1 MSNKLT
7 KQIFSL
13 IKLNNKLIAVES
25 PLQERLRL
33 LTNLTSECFA
43 QDINCYL
50 WTLEDDALHQL
61 STNEEGLS
69 LQRVD
74 QYQAIA
80 KNRREHYFEILRY
93 WKSTNLEGILILE
106 GIFPWLGEQTSD
118 PDFFLTAEWIK
129 SALINLKLYN
139 CNANKTAILLGP
151 NASLSS
157 DIAPEVPIIVQQ
169 LPTIKEISSYL
180 VQVLP
185 DYSHS
190 DIHATAIAGVGM
202 YLADIDY
209 GIRQALTVGVGDTDE
224 LIASLSAYKIE
235 LFKRI
240 YNIQFLQPP
249 STPIGGLE
257 LMQQAFKTYKRLLS
271 TLAKAYNLRLPKG
284 ILLIGPPGTGKSYSA
299 KASSAQLGLPL
310 IILEW
315 GSFRSYGNLAE
326 YKLKNLLALV
336 DRINH
341 VILYLDDFDKGF
353 AGDDD
358 LSKRLAGM
366 LLTWMQE
373 RTSEVLIIAS
383 ANNIEW
389 LPPELT
395 RSGRFDEIFKVDL
408 PNYGERHSIFKI
420 HLARF
425 DPRFCNGGDAYS
437 QQDWRRLLKQTQR
450 CVGAEIGA
458 IVERAAVSTFC
469 QMFSDDV
476 TPASSSP
483 TQNCWVEG
491 GRGAG
496 EQGSRGEICTSSFTP
511 APPHLCPS
519 AYHNAELSWQ
529 TTSELPPLE
538 ITLSELLKARQNMN
552 PLAIREADRVESMR
566 NKAAL
571 QGQASSPVDSS
582 IYSLGDI
589 DIFGEL

>member
-1 MSNKLT
+1 MNNELI
-7 KQIFSL
+7 KQIFGL

-25 PLQERLRL
+25 PLQERVKL
-33 LTNLTSECFA
+33 LTNLASEC
-43 QDINCYL
+43 QQYNINCYL

-61 STNEEGLS
+61 STNKEGLT
-69 LQRVD
+69 LQSVE

-80 KNRREHYFEILRY
+80 KSRREHYFEILRF
-93 WKSTNLEGILILE
+93 WKTTDLSGILILE
-106 GIFPWLGEQTSD
+106 GIFPWLGESTTD
-118 PDFFLTAEWIK
+118 PDFFLTSEWIK

-139 CNANKTAILLGP
+139 CHANKAAILLGS
-151 NASLSS
+151 NATVSS
-157 DIAPEVPIIVQQ
+157 DIAPEVPTIVQQ
-169 LPTIKEISSYL
+169 LPAIEEISSYL
-180 VQVLP
+180 AQVLP
-185 DYSHS
+185 DYSRS
-190 DIHATAIAGVGM
+190 DIHATANAGLGM

-209 GIRQALTVGVGDTDE
+209 GIRQASAPGEIKPDE
-224 LIASLSAYKIE
+224 LVEKLSAYKID

-257 LMQQAFKTYKRLLS
+257 LIQQAFKTYKRLLS
-271 TLAKAYNLRLPKG
+271 SLAKAYNLRLPKG

-326 YKLKNLLALV
+326 YKLKSLLALV
-336 DRINH
+336 DRINRL
-341 VILYLDDFDKGF
+341 ILYLDDFDKGF

-383 ANNIEW
+383 ANNIQW

-408 PNYGERHSIFKI
+408 PNYGERHEIFKI

-425 DPRFCNGGDAYS
+425 DPRFRDRGDGYS
-437 QQDWRRLLKQTQR
+437 EEEWKRLLKATQR
-450 CVGAEIGA
+450 CVGAEIQA
-458 IVERAAVSTFC
+458 IVERAAISTFC
-469 QMFSDDV
+469 QMFGDDV
-476 TPASSSP
+476 SP
-483 TQNCWVEG
+483 LQ
-491 GRGAG
+491 
-496 EQGSRGEICTSSFTP
+496 
-511 APPHLCPS
+511 
-519 AYHNAELSWQ
+519 
-529 TTSELPPLE
+529 ELPPLG
-538 ITLSELLKARQNMN
+538 ITLSALLAARQSMN

-566 NKAAL
+566 NIAAL
-571 QGQASSPVDSS
+571 HGLPSSPIDSS
-582 IYSLGDI
+582 IYSLGNV
-589 DIFGEL
+589 DIFGET

>member
-1 MSNKLT
+1 MNNELI
-7 KQIFSL
+7 KQIFGL

-25 PLQERLRL
+25 PLQERVRL
-33 LTNLTSECFA
+33 LTNLASEC
-43 QDINCYL
+43 QQYNINCYL

-61 STNEEGLS
+61 STNEERLT
-69 LQRVD
+69 LQRVE

-80 KNRREHYFEILRY
+80 KNRREHYYEILRF
-93 WKSTNLEGILILE
+93 WKTTDLSGILILE
-106 GIFPWLGEQTSD
+106 GIFPWLGESTTD
-118 PDFFLTAEWIK
+118 PDFFLTSEWIK

-139 CNANKTAILLGP
+139 CNANKAAILLGS
-151 NASLSS
+151 NATVSS
-157 DIAPEVPIIVQQ
+157 DIAPEVPTIVQQ
-169 LPTIKEISSYL
+169 LPAIEEISTYL
-180 VQVLP
+180 AQVLP

-190 DIHATAIAGVGM
+190 DIHATANAGLGM

-209 GIRQALTVGVGDTDE
+209 GIRQASAPGEIKPDE
-224 LIASLSAYKIE
+224 LVSQLSAYKID

-257 LMQQAFKTYKRLLS
+257 LIQQAFKTYKRLLS
-271 TLAKAYNLRLPKG
+271 SLAKAYNLRLPKG

-326 YKLKNLLALV
+326 YKLKSLLALV
-336 DRINH
+336 DRINR

-383 ANNIEW
+383 ANNIQW

-408 PNYGERHSIFKI
+408 PNYGERHEIFKI

-425 DPRFCNGGDAYS
+425 DPRFRDRGDGYS
-437 QQDWRRLLKQTQR
+437 EEEWKRLLKATQR
-450 CVGAEIGA
+450 CVGAEIQA
-458 IVERAAVSTFC
+458 IVERAAVSSFC
-469 QMFSDDV
+469 QMFGDDV
-476 TPASSSP
+476 SP
-483 TQNCWVEG
+483 LQ
-491 GRGAG
+491 
-496 EQGSRGEICTSSFTP
+496 
-511 APPHLCPS
+511 
-519 AYHNAELSWQ
+519 
-529 TTSELPPLE
+529 ELPPLG
-538 ITLSELLKARQNMN
+538 ITLSALLAARQSMN

-566 NKAAL
+566 NIAAL
-571 QGQASSPVDSS
+571 HGLPSSPIDSS
-582 IYSLGDI
+582 IYSLGNV
-589 DIFGEL
+589 DIFGET

>member
-1 MSNKLT
+1 MNNELT
-7 KQIFSL
+7 KQIFGL

-25 PLQERLRL
+25 PLQERVRL
-33 LTNLTSECFA
+33 LINLASEC
-43 QDINCYL
+43 QQYNINCYL
-50 WTLEDDALHQL
+50 WTLEDDALQQL

-80 KNRREHYFEILRY
+80 KNRREHYFEILRF
-93 WKSTNLEGILILE
+93 WKTTHLQGILILE
-106 GIFPWLGEQTSD
+106 GIFPWLGESTTD
-118 PDFFLTAEWIK
+118 PDFFLTSEWIK

-139 CNANKTAILLGP
+139 CHANKAAILLGS
-151 NASLSS
+151 NATVSS
-157 DIAPEVPIIVQQ
+157 DIAPEVPTIVQQ
-169 LPTIKEISSYL
+169 LPAIEEISSYL
-180 VQVLP
+180 SQVLP
-185 DYSHS
+185 DYSRS
-190 DIHATAIAGVGM
+190 DIHATANAGLGM
-202 YLADIDY
+202 YLADINY
-209 GIRQALTVGVGDTDE
+209 GIRQAIANHEITLDE
-224 LIASLSAYKIE
+224 LVEKLSAYKID

-271 TLAKAYNLRLPKG
+271 SLAKAYNLRLPKG

-326 YKLKNLLALV
+326 YKLKSLLALV
-336 DRINH
+336 DRINRL
-341 VILYLDDFDKGF
+341 ILYLDDFDKGF

-383 ANNIEW
+383 ANNIQW

-408 PNYGERHSIFKI
+408 PNYGERHEIFKI

-425 DPRFCNGGDAYS
+425 DPRFRDRGDGYS
-437 QQDWRRLLKQTQR
+437 EEEWKRLLKATQR
-450 CVGAEIGA
+450 CVGAEIQA
-458 IVERAAVSTFC
+458 IVERAAISTFC
-469 QMFSDDV
+469 QMFGDDV
-476 TPASSSP
+476 SP
-483 TQNCWVEG
+483 LQ
-491 GRGAG
+491 
-496 EQGSRGEICTSSFTP
+496 
-511 APPHLCPS
+511 
-519 AYHNAELSWQ
+519 
-529 TTSELPPLE
+529 ELPPLG
-538 ITLSELLKARQNMN
+538 ITLSALLAARQSMN

-566 NKAAL
+566 NIAAL
-571 QGQASSPVDSS
+571 HGLPSSPIDSS
-582 IYSLGDI
+582 IYSLGNV
-589 DIFGEL
+589 DIFGEI

>member
-1 MSNKLT
+1 MNNELI
-7 KQIFSL
+7 KQIFGL

-25 PLQERLRL
+25 PLQERVKL
-33 LTNLTSECFA
+33 LTNLASEC
-43 QDINCYL
+43 QQYNINCYL

-61 STNEEGLS
+61 YTNEEGLN
-69 LQRVD
+69 LQRVE

-80 KNRREHYFEILRY
+80 KNRREHYFEILRF
-93 WKSTNLEGILILE
+93 WKTTDLSGILILE
-106 GIFPWLGEQTSD
+106 GIFPWLGESTTD
-118 PDFFLTAEWIK
+118 PDFFLTSEWIK

-139 CNANKTAILLGP
+139 CNANKAAILLGP
-151 NASLSS
+151 NATVSS
-157 DIAPEVPIIVQQ
+157 DIAPEVPTIVQQ
-169 LPTIKEISSYL
+169 LPAIEEISTYL
-180 VQVLP
+180 AQVLP
-185 DYSHS
+185 DYSRS
-190 DIHATAIAGVGM
+190 DIHATANAGLGM

-209 GIRQALTVGVGDTDE
+209 GIRQASAPGEIKPDE
-224 LIASLSAYKIE
+224 LVSQLSAYKID

-257 LMQQAFKTYKRLLS
+257 LIQQAFKTYKRLLS
-271 TLAKAYNLRLPKG
+271 SLAKAYNLRLPKG

-315 GSFRSYGNLAE
+315 GNFRSYGNLAE

-383 ANNIEW
+383 ANNIQW

-408 PNYGERHSIFKI
+408 PNYGERHEIFKI

-425 DPRFCNGGDAYS
+425 DPRFRNGGDGYS
-437 QQDWRRLLKQTQR
+437 EEEWKRLLKATQR
-450 CVGAEIGA
+450 CVGAEIQA
-458 IVERAAVSTFC
+458 IVERAAVSSFC
-469 QMFSDDV
+469 QMFGDDV
-476 TPASSSP
+476 SP
-483 TQNCWVEG
+483 LQ
-491 GRGAG
+491 
-496 EQGSRGEICTSSFTP
+496 
-511 APPHLCPS
+511 
-519 AYHNAELSWQ
+519 
-529 TTSELPPLE
+529 ELPPLG
-538 ITLSELLKARQNMN
+538 ITLSALLAARQSMN

-566 NKAAL
+566 NIAAL
-571 QGQASSPVDSS
+571 HGLPSSPIDSS
-582 IYSLGDI
+582 IYSLGNV
-589 DIFGEL
+589 DIFGET

>member
-1 MSNKLT
+1 MSNELT

-13 IKLNNKLIAVES
+13 IKLKNKLIAVES
-25 PLQERLRL
+25 PLQERLKL
-33 LTNLTSECFA
+33 LTNLASEC
-43 QDINCYL
+43 QQYNINCYL

-61 STNEEGLS
+61 SSNEGGLS
-69 LQRVD
+69 LQRVE

-80 KNRREHYFEILRY
+80 KNRREHYFEILRF
-93 WKSTNLEGILILE
+93 WKTTDLQGILILE
-106 GIFPWLGEQTSD
+106 GIFPWLGEATTD
-118 PDFFLTAEWIK
+118 PDFFLTSEWIK

-139 CNANKTAILLGP
+139 HSCNKTAILLGS
-151 NASLSS
+151 NATVSS
-157 DIAPEVPIIVQQ
+157 DIAPEVPTVIQQ
-169 LPTIKEISSYL
+169 LPAIEEISSYL
-180 VQVLP
+180 AQILP
-185 DYSHS
+185 NNYSHG
-190 DIHATAIAGVGM
+190 DIHATAIAGLGM

-209 GIRQALTVGVGDTDE
+209 GIRQAIANHEITPDE
-224 LIASLSAYKIE
+224 LVEKLSAYKIE

-257 LMQQAFKTYKRLLS
+257 LMQSAFKTYKRLLT

-336 DRINH
+336 DRINR

-383 ANNIEW
+383 ANNIQW

-408 PNYGERHSIFKI
+408 PNYGERHEIFKI

-425 DPRFCNGGDAYS
+425 DPRFRNGGDGYS
-437 QQDWRRLLKQTQR
+437 EEEWKRLLKATQR
-450 CVGAEIGA
+450 CVGAEIQA
-458 IVERAAVSTFC
+458 IVERAAVFSFC
-469 QMFSDDV
+469 QMFGDDV
-476 TPASSSP
+476 SP
-483 TQNCWVEG
+483 LQ
-491 GRGAG
+491 
-496 EQGSRGEICTSSFTP
+496 
-511 APPHLCPS
+511 
-519 AYHNAELSWQ
+519 
-529 TTSELPPLE
+529 ELPSLE
-538 ITLSELLKARQNMN
+538 ITLSALLAARQSMN

-566 NKAAL
+566 NIAAL
-571 QGQASSPVDSS
+571 HGLPSSPIDSS
-582 IYSLGDI
+582 IYSLGNV
-589 DIFGEL
+589 DIFG

>member
-1 MSNKLT
+1 MSNELT

-25 PLQERLRL
+25 PLQERLKL
-33 LTNLTSECFA
+33 LTNLALEC
-43 QDINCYL
+43 QQYNISCYL

-61 STNEEGLS
+61 STNEEGLT
-69 LQRVD
+69 LQRVE

-80 KNRREHYFEILRY
+80 KNRREHYFEILRF
-93 WKSTNLEGILILE
+93 WKTTDLQGILILE
-106 GIFPWLGEQTSD
+106 GIFPWMGESTTD
-118 PDFFLTAEWIK
+118 PDFFLTSEWIK
-129 SALINLKLYN
+129 SALINLKL
-139 CNANKTAILLGP
+139 CNHSYNKTAILLGP
-151 NASLSS
+151 NATVSS
-157 DIAPEVPIIVQQ
+157 DIAPEVPTVIQQ
-169 LPTIKEISSYL
+169 LPAIEEISSYL
-180 VQVLP
+180 AQVLP
-185 DYSHS
+185 NYSHG
-190 DIHATAIAGVGM
+190 DIHATAIAGLGM

-209 GIRQALTVGVGDTDE
+209 GIRQAIANHEITPDE
-224 LIASLSAYKIE
+224 LVEKLSAYKIE

-257 LMQQAFKTYKRLLS
+257 LMQEAFKTYKRLLT

-336 DRINH
+336 DRISR

-383 ANNIEW
+383 ANNIQW

-408 PNYGERHSIFKI
+408 PNYGERHEIFKI

-425 DPRFCNGGDAYS
+425 DPRFRDRGDGYS
-437 QQDWRRLLKQTQR
+437 EEEWKRLLKATQR
-450 CVGAEIGA
+450 CVGAEIQA
-458 IVERAAVSTFC
+458 IVERAAVSSFC
-469 QMFSDDV
+469 QMFGDDV
-476 TPASSSP
+476 SP
-483 TQNCWVEG
+483 LQ
-491 GRGAG
+491 
-496 EQGSRGEICTSSFTP
+496 
-511 APPHLCPS
+511 
-519 AYHNAELSWQ
+519 
-529 TTSELPPLE
+529 ELPPLG
-538 ITLSELLKARQNMN
+538 ITLSALLAARQSMN

-566 NKAAL
+566 NIAAL
-571 QGQASSPVDSS
+571 HGLPSSPIDSS
-582 IYSLGDI
+582 IYSLGNV
-589 DIFGEL
+589 DIFGET

>member
-1 MSNKLT
+1 MNNELI
-7 KQIFSL
+7 KQIFGL

-25 PLQERLRL
+25 PLQERVRL
-33 LTNLTSECFA
+33 LINLASECE
-43 QDINCYL
+43 QYNINCYL
-50 WTLEDDALHQL
+50 WTLEDDALQQL

-80 KNRREHYFEILRY
+80 KNRREHYFEILRF
-93 WKSTNLEGILILE
+93 WKTTHLQGILILE
-106 GIFPWLGEQTSD
+106 GIFPWLGESTTD
-118 PDFFLTAEWIK
+118 PDFFLTSEWIK

-139 CNANKTAILLGP
+139 CHANKAAILLGS
-151 NASLSS
+151 NATVSS
-157 DIAPEVPIIVQQ
+157 DIAPEVPTIVQQ
-169 LPTIKEISSYL
+169 LPAIEEISSYL
-180 VQVLP
+180 AQVLP
-185 DYSHS
+185 DYSRS
-190 DIHATAIAGVGM
+190 DIHATANAGLGM

-209 GIRQALTVGVGDTDE
+209 GIRQAIVNHEITPDE
-224 LIASLSAYKIE
+224 LVSQLSAYKID

-271 TLAKAYNLRLPKG
+271 SLAKAYNLRLPKG

-310 IILEW
+310 ISVEW

-326 YKLKNLLALV
+326 YKLKSLLALV
-336 DRINH
+336 DRINR

-383 ANNIEW
+383 ANNIQW

-408 PNYGERHSIFKI
+408 PNYGERHEIFKI

-425 DPRFCNGGDAYS
+425 DPRFRDRGDGYS
-437 QQDWRRLLKQTQR
+437 EQEWKRLLKATQR
-450 CVGAEIGA
+450 CVGAEIQA
-458 IVERAAVSTFC
+458 IVERAAVFSFC
-469 QMFSDDV
+469 QMFGDDV
-476 TPASSSP
+476 APA
-483 TQNCWVEG
+483 
-491 GRGAG
+491 
-496 EQGSRGEICTSSFTP
+496 
-511 APPHLCPS
+511 
-519 AYHNAELSWQ
+519 
-529 TTSELPPLE
+529 SELPSLE
-538 ITLSELLKARQNMN
+538 ITLSALLAARQSMN

-566 NKAAL
+566 NIAAL
-571 QGQASSPVDSS
+571 HGLPSSPIDSS
-582 IYSLGDI
+582 IYSLGNV
-589 DIFGEL
+589 DIFGET

>member
-1 MSNKLT
+1 MNNELT
-7 KQIFSL
+7 KQIFGL

-25 PLQERLRL
+25 PLQERVRL
-33 LTNLTSECFA
+33 LINLASEC
-43 QDINCYL
+43 QRLDINCYL
-50 WTLEDDALHQL
+50 WTLEDDALQQL

-69 LQRVD
+69 LKTVN

-80 KNRREHYFEILRY
+80 KSRREHYFEILRF
-93 WKSTNLEGILILE
+93 WKTTDLSGILILE
-106 GIFPWLGEQTSD
+106 GIFPWLGESTTD
-118 PDFFLTAEWIK
+118 PDFFLTSEWIK

-139 CNANKTAILLGP
+139 CHANKAAILLGS
-151 NASLSS
+151 NATVSS
-157 DIAPEVPIIVQQ
+157 DIAPEVPTVIQQ
-169 LPTIKEISSYL
+169 LPAIEEISSYL
-180 VQVLP
+180 AQVLP
-185 DYSHS
+185 DYSRS
-190 DIHATAIAGVGM
+190 DIHATAITGLGM
-202 YLADIDY
+202 YLADIGY
-209 GIRQALTVGVGDTDE
+209 GIRQAIADHEITPHE
-224 LIASLSAYKIE
+224 LVEKLSAYKIE

-257 LMQQAFKTYKRLLS
+257 LIQQAFKTYKRLLS
-271 TLAKAYNLRLPKG
+271 SLAKAYNLRLPKG

-336 DRINH
+336 DRINR

-383 ANNIEW
+383 ANNIQW

-408 PNYGERHSIFKI
+408 PNYGERHEIFKI

-425 DPRFCNGGDAYS
+425 DPRFRNGGDGYS
-437 QQDWRRLLKQTQR
+437 EEEWKRLLKATQR
-450 CVGAEIGA
+450 CVGAEIQA

-469 QMFSDDV
+469 QMFGDDV
-476 TPASSSP
+476 SP
-483 TQNCWVEG
+483 LQ
-491 GRGAG
+491 
-496 EQGSRGEICTSSFTP
+496 
-511 APPHLCPS
+511 
-519 AYHNAELSWQ
+519 
-529 TTSELPPLE
+529 ELPPLG
-538 ITLSELLKARQNMN
+538 ITLSALLAARQSMN

-566 NKAAL
+566 NIAAL
-571 QGQASSPVDSS
+571 HGLPSSPIDSS
-582 IYSLGDI
+582 IYSLGNV
-589 DIFGEL
+589 DIFG

>member
-1 MSNKLT
+1 MNNELI
-7 KQIFSL
+7 KQIFRL

-25 PLQERLRL
+25 PLQERVRL
-33 LTNLTSECFA
+33 LINLASEC
-43 QDINCYL
+43 QQYNINCYL

-80 KNRREHYFEILRY
+80 KSRREHYFEILRF
-93 WKSTNLEGILILE
+93 WKTTDLQGILILE
-106 GIFPWLGEQTSD
+106 GIFPWLGEATTD
-118 PDFFLTAEWIK
+118 PDFFLTSEWIK

-139 CNANKTAILLGP
+139 HSCNKTAILLGS
-151 NASLSS
+151 NATVSS
-157 DIAPEVPIIVQQ
+157 DIAPEVPTIVQQ
-169 LPTIKEISSYL
+169 LPAIEEISSYL
-180 VQVLP
+180 SQVLP
-185 DYSHS
+185 DYSRS
-190 DIHATAIAGVGM
+190 DIHATANASIGM

-209 GIRQALTVGVGDTDE
+209 GIRQASAPGEIKPDE
-224 LIASLSAYKIE
+224 LVEKLSAYKIE

-249 STPIGGLE
+249 STSIGGLE

-271 TLAKAYNLRLPKG
+271 SLAKAYNLRLPKG

-310 IILEW
+310 ISVEW

-326 YKLKNLLALV
+326 YKLKSLLALV
-336 DRINH
+336 DRINR

-383 ANNIEW
+383 ANNIQW

-408 PNYGERHSIFKI
+408 PNYGERHEIFKI
-420 HLARF
+420 HLAKF
-425 DPRFCNGGDAYS
+425 DPRFRDQGDGYS
-437 QQDWRRLLKQTQR
+437 EEEWKRLLKATQR
-450 CVGAEIGA
+450 CVGAEIQA
-458 IVERAAVSTFC
+458 IVERAAVFSFC
-469 QMFSDDV
+469 QMFGDDV
-476 TPASSSP
+476 APA
-483 TQNCWVEG
+483 
-491 GRGAG
+491 
-496 EQGSRGEICTSSFTP
+496 
-511 APPHLCPS
+511 
-519 AYHNAELSWQ
+519 
-529 TTSELPPLE
+529 SELPSLE
-538 ITLSELLKARQNMN
+538 ITLSALLAARQSMN

-566 NKAAL
+566 NIAAL
-571 QGQASSPVDSS
+571 HGLPSSPIDSS
-582 IYSLGDI
+582 IYSLGNV
-589 DIFGEL
+589 DIFGET

>member
-1 MSNKLT
+1 MINQLI
-7 KQIFSL
+7 KQVFDL

-33 LTNLTSECFA
+33 LTNLAC
-43 QDINCYL
+43 QCQHLGINCYL

-69 LQRVD
+69 LQSVD
-74 QYQAIA
+74 QYQASA
-80 KNRREHYFEILRY
+80 KSRREHYFEILRF
-93 WKSTNLEGILILE
+93 WKTTDLQGILILE

-118 PDFFLTAEWIK
+118 PDFFLTSEWIK

-139 CNANKTAILLGP
+139 HSCNKIAILLGP
-151 NASLSS
+151 NATVSS
-157 DIAPEVPIIVQQ
+157 DIAPEVPTIVQQ
-169 LPTIKEISSYL
+169 LPNIEEISTYL
-180 VQVLP
+180 PQVLP
-185 DYSHS
+185 DYNQVE
-190 DIHATAIAGVGM
+190 IHATAIAGVGM

-209 GIRQALTVGVGDTDE
+209 GIRQA
-224 LIASLSAYKIE
+224 IAPEVTPDKLVEKLSVYKIE

-249 STPIGGLE
+249 ATAIGGLE
-257 LMQQAFKTYKRLLS
+257 LMQQAFKTYKRLLT

-299 KASSAQLGLPL
+299 KACSQQLGLPL

-326 YKLKNLLALV
+326 YKLKNLLTLV
-336 DRINH
+336 DRLNRI
-341 VILYLDDFDKGF
+341 VLYLDDFDKGF
-353 AGDDD
+353 VGDDD

-373 RTSEVLIIAS
+373 RTSEVLILAS

-408 PNYGERHSIFKI
+408 PNYGERHEIFKI

-425 DPRFCNGGDAYS
+425 DPRFRNGGDGYTE
-437 QQDWRRLLKQTQR
+437 QEWKRILKATLR

-458 IVERAAVSTFC
+458 IVERAAVSSFC
-469 QMFSDDV
+469 QMFGDDV
-476 TPASSSP
+476 TPL
-483 TQNCWVEG
+483 Q
-491 GRGAG
+491 
-496 EQGSRGEICTSSFTP
+496 
-511 APPHLCPS
+511 
-519 AYHNAELSWQ
+519 
-529 TTSELPPLE
+529 ELPSLE
-538 ITLSELLKARQNMN
+538 ITLSALLAARQSMN

-566 NKAAL
+566 NIAAL
-571 QGQASSPVDSS
+571 QGQPSSPIDSS
-582 IYSLGDI
+582 IYSLGNV
-589 DIFGEL
+589 DIFG

>member
-1 MSNKLT
+1 MSNALT
-7 KQIFSL
+7 KQIFEL

-33 LTNLTSECFA
+33 FINLASEC
-43 QDINCYL
+43 QQNTINCYL
-50 WTLEDDALHQL
+50 WTLEDDQLHQL
-61 STNEEGLS
+61 VVNQETLALHKVNE
-69 LQRVD
+69 
-74 QYQAIA
+74 YQAIA
-80 KNRREHYFEILRY
+80 KSRREHYFEILRF
-93 WKSTNLEGILILE
+93 WKTTDLEGILILE
-106 GIFPWLGEQTSD
+106 GIFPWLGESNTD

-129 SALINLKLYN
+129 SALINLKLHN
-139 CNANKTAILLGP
+139 HNKANKTAILLGP

-157 DIAPEVPIIVQQ
+157 DIAPEVPTVIQQ
-169 LPTIKEISSYL
+169 LPTIEEISSYL
-180 VQVLP
+180 PQVVP

-190 DIHATAIAGVGM
+190 DIHATATAGAGM

-209 GIRQALTVGVGDTDE
+209 GIRQAIAPGLITPDE
-224 LIASLSAYKIE
+224 LVQKLSAYKIE

-240 YNIQFLQPP
+240 YNVQFLQPP
-249 STPIGGLE
+249 RTPIGGLE

-271 TLAKAYNLRLPKG
+271 TLAKTYNLRLPKG
-284 ILLIGPPGTGKSYSA
+284 VLLIGPPGTGKSYSA
-299 KASSAQLGLPL
+299 KACSAQLGLPL

-353 AGDDD
+353 AGNDD

-373 RTSEVLIIAS
+373 RLSEALILAS
-383 ANNIEW
+383 VNNIEW

-408 PNYGERHSIFKI
+408 PNYGERHEIFKI

-425 DPRFCNGGDAYS
+425 DHRFGNGGDAYS
-437 QQDWRRLLKQTQR
+437 EEEWHRLLKQTQR

-458 IVERAAVSTFC
+458 IVERAAISTFC
-469 QMFSDDV
+469 QMFPNDV
-476 TPASSSP
+476 SP
-483 TQNCWVEG
+483 LEK
-491 GRGAG
+491 
-496 EQGSRGEICTSSFTP
+496 
-511 APPHLCPS
+511 
-519 AYHNAELSWQ
+519 
-529 TTSELPPLE
+529 LPPLE
-538 ITLSELLKARQNMN
+538 ITLSALLEARHNIN
-552 PLAIREADRVESMR
+552 PLALREADRIESMR

-571 QGQASSPVDSS
+571 QGQPSSPIDSS
-582 IYSLGDI
+582 IYSLGEI
-589 DIFGEL
+589 DIFG

>member
-1 MSNKLT
+1 MNNELT
-7 KQIFSL
+7 KQIFGL

-25 PLQERLRL
+25 PLQERVRL
-33 LTNLTSECFA
+33 LINLASEC
-43 QDINCYL
+43 QRLDINCYL
-50 WTLEDDALHQL
+50 WTLEDDALQQL

-69 LQRVD
+69 LKTVN
-74 QYQAIA
+74 QYQASA
-80 KNRREHYFEILRY
+80 KSRREHYFEILRF
-93 WKSTNLEGILILE
+93 WKTTDLEGILILE
-106 GIFPWLGEQTSD
+106 GIFPWLGSATTD

-139 CNANKTAILLGP
+139 CNANKTAILLGS

-157 DIAPEVPIIVQQ
+157 DIAPEVPTVIQQ
-169 LPTIKEISSYL
+169 LPATLEINSYL
-180 VQVLP
+180 SQVLP

-190 DIHATAIAGVGM
+190 DIHATANASIGM
-202 YLADIDY
+202 YLADIGY
-209 GIRQALTVGVGDTDE
+209 GIRQAIANHEITPDE
-224 LIASLSAYKIE
+224 LVSQLSAYKIE

-240 YNIQFLQPP
+240 YSIQFLQPP
-249 STPIGGLE
+249 ATPIGGLE
-257 LMQQAFKTYKRLLS
+257 LMQSAFKTYKRLLT

-326 YKLKNLLALV
+326 YKLKSLLALV
-336 DRINH
+336 DRINR

-383 ANNIEW
+383 ANNIQW

-408 PNYGERHSIFKI
+408 PNYGERHEIFKI

-425 DPRFCNGGDAYS
+425 DPRFRDRGDGYS
-437 QQDWRRLLKQTQR
+437 EEEWKRLLKATQR
-450 CVGAEIGA
+450 CVGAEIQA
-458 IVERAAVSTFC
+458 IVERAAVSSFC
-469 QMFSDDV
+469 QMFGDDV
-476 TPASSSP
+476 SP
-483 TQNCWVEG
+483 LQ
-491 GRGAG
+491 
-496 EQGSRGEICTSSFTP
+496 
-511 APPHLCPS
+511 
-519 AYHNAELSWQ
+519 
-529 TTSELPPLE
+529 ELPPLG
-538 ITLSELLKARQNMN
+538 ITLSALLAARQSMN

-566 NKAAL
+566 NIAAL
-571 QGQASSPVDSS
+571 HGLPSSPIDSS
-582 IYSLGDI
+582 IYSLGNV
-589 DIFGEL
+589 DIFGET

>member
-1 MSNKLT
+1 MNNELI
-7 KQIFSL
+7 KQIFGL

-25 PLQERLRL
+25 PLQERRQL
-33 LTNLTSECFA
+33 LINLASAC
-43 QDINCYL
+43 QNQGINCYL

-61 STNEEGLS
+61 ETNEEELT
-69 LQRVD
+69 LHRVD

-80 KNRREHYFEILRY
+80 KNRRENYFEILQF
-93 WKSTNLEGILILE
+93 WKTTSLQGILILE
-106 GIFPWLGEQTSD
+106 GIFPWLGESTTD
-118 PDFFLTAEWIK
+118 PNFFLTAEWIK

-139 CNANKTAILLGP
+139 HNSQKTAILLGP

-157 DIAPEVPIIVQQ
+157 DIAPEVPILIQL
-169 LPTIKEISSYL
+169 LPTIEEIKTHL
-180 VQVLP
+180 PQILP
-185 DYSHS
+185 DYSA
-190 DIHATAIAGVGM
+190 DEIHATAIAGVGM

-209 GIRQALTVGVGDTDE
+209 GIRQALAAEITPLE
-224 LIASLSAYKIE
+224 LVEKLSAYKIE

-249 STPIGGLE
+249 TTPIGGLE
-257 LMQQAFKTYKRLLS
+257 LIQEAFKTYKRLL
-271 TLAKAYNLRLPKG
+271 TALAKAYNLRLPKG
-284 ILLIGPPGTGKSYSA
+284 VLLIGPPGTGKSYSA
-299 KASSAQLGLPL
+299 KACSAQLGLPL

-315 GSFRSYGNLAE
+315 GNFRSYGNLAE

-336 DRINH
+336 DRINR

-408 PNYGERHSIFKI
+408 PNYGERHEIFKI

-425 DPRFCNGGDAYS
+425 DTRFRNGGDGYTEAE
-437 QQDWRRLLKQTQR
+437 WKRLLKATQR

-458 IVERAAVSTFC
+458 IVERAAVFTFC
-469 QMFSDDV
+469 QMFSEDV
-476 TPASSSP
+476 
-483 TQNCWVEG
+483 
-491 GRGAG
+491 
-496 EQGSRGEICTSSFTP
+496 
-511 APPHLCPS
+511 
-519 AYHNAELSWQ
+519 LSVG
-529 TTSELPPLE
+529 ELPPLK
-538 ITLSELLKARQNMN
+538 ITLSALLTARQNMN

-571 QGQASSPVDSS
+571 QGQASSPIDSS
-582 IYSLGDI
+582 IYSVGNI
-589 DIFGEL
+589 DIFG

>member
-1 MSNKLT
+1 MSNELT

-13 IKLNNKLIAVES
+13 IKLKNKLIAVES
-25 PLQERLRL
+25 PLQKRLKL
-33 LTNLTSECFA
+33 LINLALEC
-43 QDINCYL
+43 QQYNINCYL

-61 STNEEGLS
+61 STNEERLT

-80 KNRREHYFEILRY
+80 KNRREHYFEILRF
-93 WKSTNLEGILILE
+93 WKTTDLSGILILE
-106 GIFPWLGEQTSD
+106 GIFPWLGSATTD
-118 PDFFLTAEWIK
+118 PDFFLTSEWIK

-139 CNANKTAILLGP
+139 RSCNKTAILLGS
-151 NASLSS
+151 NATVSS
-157 DIAPEVPIIVQQ
+157 DIAPEVPTAIQQ
-169 LPTIKEISSYL
+169 LPAIEEISSYL
-180 VQVLP
+180 SQVLP

-190 DIHATAIAGVGM
+190 DIHATANASIGM

-209 GIRQALTVGVGDTDE
+209 GIRQAIANHEIKPDE
-224 LIASLSAYKIE
+224 LVEKLSAYKIE

-257 LMQQAFKTYKRLLS
+257 LIQQAFKTYKRLLS
-271 TLAKAYNLRLPKG
+271 SLAKAYNLRLPKG

-326 YKLKNLLALV
+326 YKLKNLLALI
-336 DRINH
+336 DRINR

-383 ANNIEW
+383 ANNIQW

-408 PNYGERHSIFKI
+408 PNYGERHEIFKI

-425 DPRFCNGGDAYS
+425 DPRFRDRGDGYS
-437 QQDWRRLLKQTQR
+437 EEEWKRLLKATQR
-450 CVGAEIGA
+450 CVGAEIQA
-458 IVERAAVSTFC
+458 IVERAAVSSFC
-469 QMFSDDV
+469 QMFGDDV
-476 TPASSSP
+476 SP
-483 TQNCWVEG
+483 LQ
-491 GRGAG
+491 
-496 EQGSRGEICTSSFTP
+496 
-511 APPHLCPS
+511 
-519 AYHNAELSWQ
+519 
-529 TTSELPPLE
+529 ELPPLG
-538 ITLSELLKARQNMN
+538 ITLSALLAARQSMN

-566 NKAAL
+566 NIAAL
-571 QGQASSPVDSS
+571 HGLPSSSIDSS
-582 IYSLGDI
+582 IYSLGNV
-589 DIFGEL
+589 DIFGET

>member
-1 MSNKLT
+1 MNNQLT

-25 PLQERLRL
+25 PLQQRPRL
-33 LTNLTSECFA
+33 LTNLACEC
-43 QDINCYL
+43 QRLDINCYL

-61 STNEEGLS
+61 FTNHKGLT
-69 LQRVD
+69 LQIVD
-74 QYQAIA
+74 QYQTIA
-80 KNRREHYFEILRY
+80 KNRREHYFEILRF
-93 WKSTNLEGILILE
+93 WKTTHLEGILILE

-118 PDFFLTAEWIK
+118 PDFFLTSEWIK

-139 CNANKTAILLGP
+139 HSCNKTAILLGP
-151 NASLSS
+151 NATVSS
-157 DIAPEVPIIVQQ
+157 DIAPEVPTLIQQ
-169 LPTIKEISSYL
+169 LPTIEEISTYL
-180 VQVLP
+180 PQVLP
-185 DYSHS
+185 DYSQVE
-190 DIHATAIAGVGM
+190 IHAIAIAGVGM

-209 GIRQALTVGVGDTDE
+209 GIRQAIAPEITPDE
-224 LIASLSAYKIE
+224 LVEKLSVYKIE

-249 STPIGGLE
+249 ATAIGGLE
-257 LMQQAFKTYKRLLS
+257 LMQQAFKTYKRLLT

-299 KASSAQLGLPL
+299 KACSAKLGLPL

-336 DRINH
+336 DRINR

-353 AGDDD
+353 TLGDD

-373 RTSEVLIIAS
+373 RTSEVLVIAS

-408 PNYGERHSIFKI
+408 PNYGERHEIFKI

-425 DPRFCNGGDAYS
+425 DPRFRNGGDGYTE
-437 QQDWRRLLKQTQR
+437 QEWKRLLKATQR
-450 CVGAEIGA
+450 CVGAEIAA
-458 IVERAAVSTFC
+458 IVERAAVCCFC
-469 QMFSDDV
+469 QMFGDDV
-476 TPASSSP
+476 SP
-483 TQNCWVEG
+483 
-491 GRGAG
+491 RK
-496 EQGSRGEICTSSFTP
+496 
-511 APPHLCPS
+511 
-519 AYHNAELSWQ
+519 
-529 TTSELPPLE
+529 ELPPLE
-538 ITLSELLKARQNMN
+538 ITLSALLAARQSMN
-552 PLAIREADRVESMR
+552 PLAIREADKVESMR
-566 NKAAL
+566 NIATL
-571 QGQASSPVDSS
+571 QGQPSSPIDSS
-582 IYSLGDI
+582 IYSLGNV
-589 DIFGEL
+589 DIFG

>member
-1 MSNKLT
+1 MNNELT
-7 KQIFSL
+7 KQIFGL

-25 PLQERLRL
+25 PLQERVRL
-33 LTNLTSECFA
+33 LINLASEC
-43 QDINCYL
+43 QRLDINCYL
-50 WTLEDDALHQL
+50 WTLEDDALQQL

-69 LQRVD
+69 LKTVN
-74 QYQAIA
+74 QYQASA
-80 KNRREHYFEILRY
+80 KSRREHYFEILRF
-93 WKSTNLEGILILE
+93 WKTTDLEGILILE
-106 GIFPWLGEQTSD
+106 GIFPWLGSATTD

-139 CNANKTAILLGP
+139 CNANKTAILLGS

-157 DIAPEVPIIVQQ
+157 DIAPEVPTVIQQ
-169 LPTIKEISSYL
+169 LPATLEINSYL
-180 VQVLP
+180 SQVLP

-190 DIHATAIAGVGM
+190 DIHATANASIGM
-202 YLADIDY
+202 YLADIGY
-209 GIRQALTVGVGDTDE
+209 GIRQAIANHEITPDE
-224 LIASLSAYKIE
+224 LVSQLSAYKIE

-240 YNIQFLQPP
+240 YSIQFLQPP
-249 STPIGGLE
+249 ATPIGGLE
-257 LMQQAFKTYKRLLS
+257 LMQSAFKTYKRLLT

-310 IILEW
+310 ISVEW

-326 YKLKNLLALV
+326 YKLKSLLALV
-336 DRINH
+336 DRINR

-383 ANNIEW
+383 ANNIQW

-408 PNYGERHSIFKI
+408 PNYGERHEIFKI

-425 DPRFCNGGDAYS
+425 DPRFRDRGDGYS
-437 QQDWRRLLKQTQR
+437 EEEWKRLLKATQR
-450 CVGAEIGA
+450 CVGAEIQA
-458 IVERAAVSTFC
+458 IVERAAVSSFC
-469 QMFSDDV
+469 QMFGDDV
-476 TPASSSP
+476 SP
-483 TQNCWVEG
+483 LQ
-491 GRGAG
+491 
-496 EQGSRGEICTSSFTP
+496 
-511 APPHLCPS
+511 
-519 AYHNAELSWQ
+519 
-529 TTSELPPLE
+529 ELPPLG
-538 ITLSELLKARQNMN
+538 ITLSALLAARQSMN

-566 NKAAL
+566 NIAAL
-571 QGQASSPVDSS
+571 HGLPSSSIDSS
-582 IYSLGDI
+582 IYSLGNV
-589 DIFGEL
+589 DIFGET

>member
-1 MSNKLT
+1 MSNELT

-25 PLQERLRL
+25 PLQERLKL
-33 LTNLTSECFA
+33 LTNLASEC
-43 QDINCYL
+43 QQYNINCYL

-61 STNEEGLS
+61 STNEERLT
-69 LQRVD
+69 LQRVE

-80 KNRREHYFEILRY
+80 KNRREHYFEILRF
-93 WKSTNLEGILILE
+93 WKTTDLSGILILE
-106 GIFPWLGEQTSD
+106 GIFPWLGESTTD
-118 PDFFLTAEWIK
+118 PDFFLTSEWIK

-139 CNANKTAILLGP
+139 CNANKAAILLGS
-151 NASLSS
+151 NATVSS
-157 DIAPEVPIIVQQ
+157 DIAPEVPTVIQQ
-169 LPTIKEISSYL
+169 LPAIEEISTYL
-180 VQVLP
+180 AQVLP

-190 DIHATAIAGVGM
+190 DIHATANAGLGM

-209 GIRQALTVGVGDTDE
+209 GIRQASAPGEIKPDE
-224 LIASLSAYKIE
+224 LVSQLSAYKID

-257 LMQQAFKTYKRLLS
+257 LIQQAFKTYKRLLS
-271 TLAKAYNLRLPKG
+271 SLAKAYNLRLPKG

-326 YKLKNLLALV
+326 YKLKSLLALV
-336 DRINH
+336 DRINR

-383 ANNIEW
+383 ANNIQW

-408 PNYGERHSIFKI
+408 PNYGERHEIFKI

-425 DPRFCNGGDAYS
+425 DPRFRDRGDGYS
-437 QQDWRRLLKQTQR
+437 EEEWKRLLKATQR
-450 CVGAEIGA
+450 CVGAEIQA
-458 IVERAAVSTFC
+458 IVERAAVSSFC
-469 QMFSDDV
+469 QMFGDDV
-476 TPASSSP
+476 SP
-483 TQNCWVEG
+483 LQ
-491 GRGAG
+491 
-496 EQGSRGEICTSSFTP
+496 
-511 APPHLCPS
+511 
-519 AYHNAELSWQ
+519 
-529 TTSELPPLE
+529 ELPPLG
-538 ITLSELLKARQNMN
+538 ITLSALLAARQSMN

-566 NKAAL
+566 NIAAL
-571 QGQASSPVDSS
+571 HGLPSSPIDSS
-582 IYSLGDI
+582 IYSLGNV
-589 DIFGEL
+589 DIFGET

>member
-1 MSNKLT
+1 MNNELI
-7 KQIFSL
+7 KQIFRL

-25 PLQERLRL
+25 PLQERVRL
-33 LTNLTSECFA
+33 LINLASEC
-43 QDINCYL
+43 QQYNINCYL

-61 STNEEGLS
+61 STNEEGLT
-69 LQRVD
+69 LQRVE

-80 KNRREHYFEILRY
+80 KNRREHYFEILRF
-93 WKSTNLEGILILE
+93 WKTTDLQGILILE
-106 GIFPWLGEQTSD
+106 GIFPWLGEATTD
-118 PDFFLTAEWIK
+118 PDFFLTSEWIK

-139 CNANKTAILLGP
+139 CNANKAAILLGS
-151 NASLSS
+151 NATVSS
-157 DIAPEVPIIVQQ
+157 DIAPEVPTVIQQ
-169 LPTIKEISSYL
+169 LPAIEEISSYL
-180 VQVLP
+180 AQVLP

-190 DIHATAIAGVGM
+190 DIHATAIAGLGM

-209 GIRQALTVGVGDTDE
+209 GIRQAIVDEITPDE
-224 LIASLSAYKIE
+224 LVERLSAYKIE

-249 STPIGGLE
+249 TTPIGGLE
-257 LMQQAFKTYKRLLS
+257 LMQSAFKTYKRLFT

-336 DRINH
+336 DRISRI
-341 VILYLDDFDKGF
+341 ILYLDDFDKGF
-353 AGDDD
+353 AGEDD

-383 ANNIEW
+383 ANNIQW

-420 HLARF
+420 HLAKFDARF
-425 DPRFCNGGDAYS
+425 RNGGDGYS
-437 QQDWRRLLKQTQR
+437 EEEWKRLLKATQR
-450 CVGAEIGA
+450 CVGAEIQA

-469 QMFSDDV
+469 QMFGDDI
-476 TPASSSP
+476 SP
-483 TQNCWVEG
+483 
-491 GRGAG
+491 
-496 EQGSRGEICTSSFTP
+496 
-511 APPHLCPS
+511 
-519 AYHNAELSWQ
+519 
-529 TTSELPPLE
+529 
-538 ITLSELLKARQNMN
+538 
-552 PLAIREADRVESMR
+552 
-566 NKAAL
+566 L
-571 QGQASSPVDSS
+571 Q
-582 IYSLGDI
+582 
-589 DIFGEL
+589 

>member
-1 MSNKLT
+1 MSNELT

-25 PLQERLRL
+25 PLQERLKL
-33 LTNLTSECFA
+33 LTNLASEC
-43 QDINCYL
+43 QQYNINCYL

-61 STNEEGLS
+61 SSNEGLT
-69 LQRVD
+69 LQSVD

-80 KNRREHYFEILRY
+80 KSRREHYFEILRF
-93 WKSTNLEGILILE
+93 WKTTDLQGILILE
-106 GIFPWLGEQTSD
+106 GIFPWLGEATTA
-118 PDFFLTAEWIK
+118 PDFFLTSEWIK

-139 CNANKTAILLGP
+139 HSCNKTAILLGS
-151 NASLSS
+151 NATVSS
-157 DIAPEVPIIVQQ
+157 DIAPEVPTIVQQ
-169 LPTIKEISSYL
+169 LPAIEEISSYL
-180 VQVLP
+180 AQVLP

-190 DIHATAIAGVGM
+190 DIHATANASIGM

-209 GIRQALTVGVGDTDE
+209 GIRQASAPGEIKPDE
-224 LIASLSAYKIE
+224 LVSQLSAYKID

-257 LMQQAFKTYKRLLS
+257 LIQQAFKTYKRLLS
-271 TLAKAYNLRLPKG
+271 SLAKAYNLRLPKG

-336 DRINH
+336 DRINR

-383 ANNIEW
+383 ANNIQW

-408 PNYGERHSIFKI
+408 PNYGERHEIFKI

-425 DPRFCNGGDAYS
+425 DPRFRNKGDGYS
-437 QQDWRRLLKQTQR
+437 EEEWKRLLKATQR
-450 CVGAEIGA
+450 CVGAEIQA
-458 IVERAAVSTFC
+458 IVERAAISTFC
-469 QMFSDDV
+469 EMFGDDV
-476 TPASSSP
+476 APA
-483 TQNCWVEG
+483 
-491 GRGAG
+491 
-496 EQGSRGEICTSSFTP
+496 
-511 APPHLCPS
+511 
-519 AYHNAELSWQ
+519 
-529 TTSELPPLE
+529 SELPSLE
-538 ITLSELLKARQNMN
+538 ITLSALLAARQSMN

-566 NKAAL
+566 NIAAL
-571 QGQASSPVDSS
+571 HGLPSSPIDSS
-582 IYSLGDI
+582 IYSLGNV
-589 DIFGEL
+589 DIFG

>member
-1 MSNKLT
+1 MNNELI
-7 KQIFSL
+7 KQIFRL

-25 PLQERLRL
+25 PLQERVRL
-33 LTNLTSECFA
+33 LINLASEC
-43 QDINCYL
+43 QQYNINCYL

-61 STNEEGLS
+61 STNEEGLT
-69 LQRVD
+69 LQRVE

-80 KNRREHYFEILRY
+80 KNRREHYFEILRF
-93 WKSTNLEGILILE
+93 WKTTDLQGILILE
-106 GIFPWLGEQTSD
+106 GIFPWLGEATTD
-118 PDFFLTAEWIK
+118 PDFFLTSEWIK

-139 CNANKTAILLGP
+139 CNANKAAILLGS
-151 NASLSS
+151 NATVSS
-157 DIAPEVPIIVQQ
+157 DIAPEVPTVIQQ
-169 LPTIKEISSYL
+169 LPAIEEISSYL
-180 VQVLP
+180 AQVLP

-190 DIHATAIAGVGM
+190 DIHATAIAGLGM

-209 GIRQALTVGVGDTDE
+209 GIRQAIVDEITPDE
-224 LIASLSAYKIE
+224 LVERLSAYKIE

-249 STPIGGLE
+249 TTPIGGLE
-257 LMQQAFKTYKRLLS
+257 LMQSAFKTYKRLLT

-326 YKLKNLLALV
+326 YKLKSLLALV
-336 DRINH
+336 DRINR

-383 ANNIEW
+383 ANNIQW

-420 HLARF
+420 HLAKFDARF
-425 DPRFCNGGDAYS
+425 RNGGDGYS
-437 QQDWRRLLKQTQR
+437 EEEWKRLLKATQR
-450 CVGAEIGA
+450 CVGAEIQA

-469 QMFSDDV
+469 QMFGDDI
-476 TPASSSP
+476 SP
-483 TQNCWVEG
+483 LQ
-491 GRGAG
+491 
-496 EQGSRGEICTSSFTP
+496 
-511 APPHLCPS
+511 
-519 AYHNAELSWQ
+519 
-529 TTSELPPLE
+529 ELPPLA
-538 ITLSELLKARQNMN
+538 ITLSALLAARQSMN

-566 NKAAL
+566 NIAAL
-571 QGQASSPVDSS
+571 HGLPSSPIDSS
-582 IYSLGDI
+582 IYSLGNV
-589 DIFGEL
+589 DIFGET

>member
-1 MSNKLT
+1 MNNELI
-7 KQIFSL
+7 KQIFGL

-25 PLQERLRL
+25 PLQERVRL
-33 LTNLTSECFA
+33 LINLASEC
-43 QDINCYL
+43 QQYDINCYL
-50 WTLEDDALHQL
+50 WTLEDDQLHQL

-69 LQRVD
+69 LQKVD

-80 KNRREHYFEILRY
+80 KSRREHYFEILRF
-93 WKSTNLEGILILE
+93 WKTTDLSGILILE
-106 GIFPWLGEQTSD
+106 GIFPWLGEATTD
-118 PDFFLTAEWIK
+118 PDFFLTSEWIK
-129 SALINLKLYN
+129 SALINLKL
-139 CNANKTAILLGP
+139 CNHSCNKTAILLGS
-151 NASLSS
+151 NATVSS
-157 DIAPEVPIIVQQ
+157 DIAPEVPTVIQQ
-169 LPTIKEISSYL
+169 LPAIEEISSYL
-180 VQVLP
+180 AQVLP

-190 DIHATAIAGVGM
+190 DIHATAIAGLGM

-209 GIRQALTVGVGDTDE
+209 GIRQASAPGEIKPDE
-224 LIASLSAYKIE
+224 LVEKLSAYKIE

-271 TLAKAYNLRLPKG
+271 SLAKAYNLCLPKG

-326 YKLKNLLALV
+326 YKLKSLLALV
-336 DRINH
+336 DRINR

-383 ANNIEW
+383 ANNIQW

-408 PNYGERHSIFKI
+408 PNYGERHEIFKI

-425 DPRFCNGGDAYS
+425 DPRFRDRGDGYS
-437 QQDWRRLLKQTQR
+437 EEEWKRLLKATQR
-450 CVGAEIGA
+450 CVGAEIQA
-458 IVERAAVSTFC
+458 IVERAAVSSFC
-469 QMFSDDV
+469 QMFGDDV
-476 TPASSSP
+476 SP
-483 TQNCWVEG
+483 LQ
-491 GRGAG
+491 
-496 EQGSRGEICTSSFTP
+496 
-511 APPHLCPS
+511 
-519 AYHNAELSWQ
+519 
-529 TTSELPPLE
+529 ELPPLG
-538 ITLSELLKARQNMN
+538 ITLSALLAARQSMN

-566 NKAAL
+566 NIAAL
-571 QGQASSPVDSS
+571 HGLPSSPIDSS
-582 IYSLGDI
+582 IYSLGNV
-589 DIFGEL
+589 DIFGET